1 MSNCPVCGKPM
12 MFWEKNQKW
21 WCKTCKQYRQTQPV
35 MQPAQQAVQQS
46 AGQVAAHQ
54 AVNAALTGIWAQ
66 NNYKI
71 RKKVLALTNQY
82 WIQDSQERTLG
93 YAKQKAFK
101 LKEDIRIFTDETMK
115 TELFKIKQQEILD
128 IWMTCAVTDSRTN
141 QVLGYV
147 KRKVLSS
154 MWARSEWEIFDRF
167 KNLIGGIYENK
178 TSGAIRRWM
187 PGGSLVPIKTQLTL
201 NNYPVADINQQFKMV
216 GDVWDINCIQVPPYF
231 DRRVLLACALL
242 MGMIE
247 RQQR

>member
-1 MSNCPVCGKPM
+1 
-12 MFWEKNQKW
+12 MFVDKYQKW
-21 WCKTCKQYRQTQPV
+21 WCKDCKQYRQGPPAILKTQ
-35 MQPAQQAVQQS
+35 QQS
-46 AGQVAAHQ
+46 IQQSPGQVTAHQ

-66 NNYKI
+66 NQYKI

-178 TSGAIRRWM
+178 STGAMRRWM
-187 PGGSLVPIKTQLTL
+187 PGGSLVPIKIQLTL

-231 DRRVLLACALL
+231 DRRVLLGCALL